1 MDSLTFSL
9 GHTGIYSSGNLWEE
23 FLFQE
28 AVLPSSKEEKR
39 CKQRWKEEERGEKGQ
54 SMNLPQE
61 TKLLWRLYETQNRNP
76 LWYFTS
82 LDQGV

>member
-39 CKQRWKEEERGEKGQ
+39 CKQR
-54 SMNLPQE
+54 
-61 TKLLWRLYETQNRNP
+61 
-76 LWYFTS
+76 
-82 LDQGV
+82 